1 MPPQEKILLLAVDD
15 DPVML
20 TLYKSILERDGFAVS
35 AVESAEDGIALFER
49 EPFPLCII
57 DWMLPGI
64 DGVEMVQRLRKL
76 PGGEDS
82 ILIMITAKNQQKDLE
97 TVLQAG
103 ANDYIEKPVSPGQ
116 LRVRLRIALKTL
128 DDLQARRA
136 GERNSRLMSRVFE
149 NSVEGIIITDEKT
162 NILYTNKAFGTIT
175 GFSLDEV
182 LGKTP
187 SLLASGKHDENFYR
201 TMWMSLLET
210 GNWQGE
216 IWNRRKSGEIY
227 PEWLSINAVLD
238 DGGKV
243 RNYVAQF
250 SDLSIRKK
258 NEERLNYLANH
269 DLLTDLP
276 NRSYLVELLSLAI
289 ERSEEKR
296 IGVIFLDLDRFKIVN
311 DSLSHGAGD
320 LLLQEVAGRLKMLRK
335 KYSFLARSGGDEFVL
350 VHEELQS
357 ASQVANLASEILNI
371 LSPAFSIDRSELYIS
386 ASIGICMY
394 PEDGAGPKTLLRNSE
409 IAMYQAKEG
418 GRNRYQFYS
427 HEMNNQVF
435 QRLTLETSLR
445 RGIEQEAF
453 HLMFQPII
461 KATTGR
467 TVGMEA
473 LVRWNHPD
481 LGLIPPSQFI
491 PLAEETG
498 LIVPLG
504 DWILKTA
511 LGQAMEWRQK
521 WGESFFIAIN
531 VSAKQFYQKDYVQR
545 VEALLRESGFPAQ
558 DVELELTES
567 VFMQDIDETL
577 KTLFSLKALGLK
589 LSIDDFGTGYSSFQY
604 LKRLPLDVLK
614 IDKSFVWDIGSARQS
629 DAIISAIVS
638 VGHSLELSVI
648 AEGVESDNERAF
660 LARAGVDLFQ
670 GYFFSQPL
678 TPVDFESFFRS
689 FPVGVTN

>member
-1 MPPQEKILLLAVDD
+1 VPLQEKIRLLAVDD
-15 DPVML
+15 DPVTL
-20 TLYKSILERDGFAVS
+20 TLYKSILERDGFAVA
-35 AVESAEDGIALFER
+35 AVECGEDGIALFER

-82 ILIMITAKNQQKDLE
+82 ILIMITARNQQKDLE

-136 GERNSRLMSRVFE
+136 GERNARLMSRVFE

-162 NILYTNKAFGTIT
+162 SILYTNKAFRTIT
-175 GFSLDEV
+175 GFSLDEIV
-182 LGKTP
+182 GKTP
-187 SLLASGKHDENFYR
+187 RLLKSGKHDESFYR
-201 TMWMSLLET
+201 FMWMSLLET

-216 IWNRRKSGEIY
+216 IWNKRKNGDIY
-227 PEWLSINAVLD
+227 PEWLNINAVLD
-238 DGGKV
+238 DGGKL

-269 DLLTDLP
+269 DILTDLP
-276 NRSYLVELLSLAI
+276 NRNYLIELLSLAI
-289 ERSEEKR
+289 ERSEGKR
-296 IGVIFLDLDRFKIVN
+296 IGLIFLDLDRFKIVN

-320 LLLQEVAGRLKMLRK
+320 LLLQEVANRLKRLRK
-335 KYSFLARSGGDEFVL
+335 KYSFLARSGGDEFV
-350 VHEELQS
+350 VVQEEVQS
-357 ASQVANLASEILNI
+357 ASQVANLASEILNL
-371 LSPAFSIDRSELYIS
+371 LSPAFLIDKSELFIS
-386 ASIGICMY
+386 ASIGICVY
-394 PEDGAGPKTLLRNSE
+394 PEDGRDPKTLLRNADL
-409 IAMYQAKEG
+409 AMYQAKEG

-445 RGIEQEAF
+445 RAIEQEAF
-453 HLMFQPII
+453 RLVFQPIV

-473 LVRWNHPD
+473 LVRWNHAD

-491 PLAEETG
+491 ALAEETG

-521 WGESFFIAIN
+521 WGKPFFIAIN
-531 VSAKQFYQKDYVQR
+531 VSAKQFYQEDFVHR
-545 VEALLRESGFPAQ
+545 IEALVRESGFPAQ
-558 DVELELTES
+558 DIELEITES

-577 KTLFSLKALGLK
+577 KTLFSLKALGIN
-589 LSIDDFGTGYSSFQY
+589 LSIDDFGTGYASFQY

-614 IDKSFVWDIGSARQS
+614 IDKSFIREIGSARQS

-638 VGHSLELSVI
+638 VGHSLGLSVI
-648 AEGVESDNERAF
+648 AEGVETENERAF
-660 LARAGVDLFQ
+660 LASTGVDLFQ
-670 GYFFSQPL
+670 GYLFSQPL
-678 TPVDFESFFRS
+678 TPVDFELFYSGS
-689 FPVGVTN
+689 TAS

>member
-1 MPPQEKILLLAVDD
+1 MPLQEKIRLLAVDD
-15 DPVML
+15 DPVTL
-20 TLYKSILERDGFAVS
+20 TLYKSILERDGFAVA
-35 AVESAEDGIALFER
+35 AVECGEDGIALFER

-82 ILIMITAKNQQKDLE
+82 ILIMITARNQQKDLE

-136 GERNSRLMSRVFE
+136 GERNARLMSRVFE

-162 NILYTNKAFGTIT
+162 SILYTNKAFRTIT
-175 GFSLDEV
+175 GFSLDEIV
-182 LGKTP
+182 GKTP
-187 SLLASGKHDENFYR
+187 RLLKSGKHDESFYR
-201 TMWMSLLET
+201 FMWMSLLET

-216 IWNRRKSGEIY
+216 IWNKRKNGDIY
-227 PEWLSINAVLD
+227 PEWLNINAVLD
-238 DGGKV
+238 DGGKL

-269 DLLTDLP
+269 DILTDLP
-276 NRSYLVELLSLAI
+276 NRNYLIELLSLAI
-289 ERSEEKR
+289 ERSEGKR
-296 IGVIFLDLDRFKIVN
+296 IGLIFLDLDRFKIVN

-320 LLLQEVAGRLKMLRK
+320 LLLQEVANRLKRLRK
-335 KYSFLARSGGDEFVL
+335 KYSFLARSGGDEFV
-350 VHEELQS
+350 VVQEEVQS
-357 ASQVANLASEILNI
+357 ASQVANLASEILNL
-371 LSPAFSIDRSELYIS
+371 LSPAFLIDKSELFIS
-386 ASIGICMY
+386 ASIGICVY
-394 PEDGAGPKTLLRNSE
+394 PEDGRDPKTLLRNADL
-409 IAMYQAKEG
+409 AMYQAKEG

-445 RGIEQEAF
+445 RAIEQEAF
-453 HLMFQPII
+453 RLVFQPIV

-473 LVRWNHPD
+473 LVRWNHAD

-491 PLAEETG
+491 ALAEETG

-521 WGESFFIAIN
+521 WGKPFFIAIN
-531 VSAKQFYQKDYVQR
+531 VSAKQFYQEDFVHR
-545 VEALLRESGFPAQ
+545 IEALVRESGFPAQ
-558 DVELELTES
+558 DIELEITES

-577 KTLFSLKALGLK
+577 KTLFSLKALGIN
-589 LSIDDFGTGYSSFQY
+589 LSIDDFGTGYASFQY

-614 IDKSFVWDIGSARQS
+614 IDKSFIREIGSARQS

-638 VGHSLELSVI
+638 VGHSLGLSVI
-648 AEGVESDNERAF
+648 AEGVETENERAF
-660 LARAGVDLFQ
+660 LASTGVDLFQ
-670 GYFFSQPL
+670 GYLFSQPL
-678 TPVDFESFFRS
+678 TPVDFELFYSGS
-689 FPVGVTN
+689 TAS